1 MEMAERSGGFGTE
14 LHHLHGIQGRVMSR
28 TAVSDGS
35 WTLIHF
41 TRDIYIMTTPTVIM
55 HLLSSSSSSKSE

>member
-1 MEMAERSGGFGTE
+1 
-14 LHHLHGIQGRVMSR
+14 MSR